1 MSDDWGYATLRELE
15 ERVEILEDLLVN
27 PRHLL
32 FKKLHPDAVLPAKA
46 GPLEACYDMCCV
58 KDDEF
63 YVDKFGQCRYDMRV
77 GESHIFHTGLACDL
91 PDGRALF
98 LWDRSGMGAKRN
110 VHRLAGCVD
119 SCYKGQILVC
129 LVNLSSTPQVIYA
142 GDRIIQAHLSL
153 VLPGTPTWTDTLS
166 ESYRGEN
173 GFGSTG
179 Q

>member
-63 YVDKFGQCRYDMRV
+63 YVDDRGNCRYNLSV
-77 GESHIFHTGLACDL
+77 GQSHIFHTGLACDL

-110 VHRLAGCVD
+110 LHRLAGVINCK
-119 SCYKGQILVC
+119 SNTEILVS
-129 LVNLSSTPQVIYA
+129 LVNLSSTPQVIYS
-142 GDRIIQAHLSL
+142 GDVIAQAHMSI
-153 VLPGTPTWTDTLS
+153 VLPGTPLWC
-166 ESYRGEN
+166 G
-173 GFGSTG
+173 
-179 Q
+179 